1 MRMYE
6 AVLVGFL
13 LGGLSD
19 EVEGVVREA
28 VGKLQECGLAIRDME
43 AEQMDVENPDVSM

>member
-19 EVEGVVREA
+19 EVEGVVQEA
-28 VGKLQECGLAIRDME
+28 VTKLQECGQAIRNME
-43 AEQMDVENPDVSM
+43 GELMDV